1 MASELQ
7 VTTLRGV
14 PTGAN
19 ANKILVPSSQTLHAP
34 GHVLQV
40 VNFVLPTATS
50 ISVGN
55 IRQAVASGIKC
66 SITPKSTN
74 PLLHISACV
83 EYTSSNFNVGYTLR
97 DNTAGNFIMF
107 NPGSTGEPGIG
118 AAGTDQRMKITS
130 GGYGSSGYAYDDQ
143 SGANDYGKDNR
154 VVIGTYTPPDANTR
168 EIEVWMVTM
177 NNSGT
182 VHIGR
187 NESNENAGYD
197 SYSYCS
203 MTIMEIAQ

>member
-1 MASELQ
+1 MASILQ
-7 VTTLRGV
+7 VDTIQEKTSGNGV
-14 PTGAN
+14 L
-19 ANKILVPSSQTLHAP
+19 IP
-34 GHVLQV
+34 GHILQV

-50 ISVGN
+50 ISVGTT
-55 IRQAVASGIKC
+55 RQAVASGIKC

-118 AAGTDQRMKITS
+118 SAGSSQRMKISS
-130 GGYGSSGYAYDDQ
+130 GGFGSYGYNTNGG
-143 SGANDYGKDNR
+143 GASADDYGRDSR
-154 VVIGTYTPPDANTR
+154 TVIGTYSPPNANTR
-168 EIEVWMVTM
+168 EIEVWMVTL
-177 NNSGT
+177 NGSGT
-182 VHIGR
+182 VYIGR
-187 NESNENAGYD
+187 NESNDNDGYD

>member
-182 VHIGR
+182 VYIGR
-187 NESNENAGYD
+187 NESNNNAGYD

>member
-19 ANKILVPSSQTLHAP
+19 ANKILVPSGQTLAAP

-74 PLLHISACV
+74 PLFHISACV